1 MKQYIEREATNADV
15 SENTKIKT
23 HFANVIVERFHGDLY
38 YNILYFDPTDKEYH
52 IGFGSYYLGY
62 VFKWLEEEFE
72 ITEQPAAE
80 MVEVKRGRW
89 EYKVETV
96 DSHEEGWFSCSLCGY
111 EFWNMENF
119 CPNCGADMREE
130 T

>member
-1 MKQYIEREATNADV
+1 MWICEKGGHCVDSCEGCE
-15 SENTKIKT
+15 
-23 HFANVIVERFHGDLY
+23 H
-38 YNILYFDPTDKEYH
+38 
-52 IGFGSYYLGY
+52 Y
-62 VFKWLEEEFE
+62 V
-72 ITEQPAAE
+72 E

-96 DSHEEGWFSCSLCGY
+96 DSHEEGGFSCSLCGY

-119 CPNCGADMREE
+119 CPNCGADMREVDHAK